1 MKNGIILS
9 LIAVILH
16 SCSPS
21 NETLM
26 SENQLGQLQST
37 DSIENAVAVF
47 STDSVAYERIST
59 GELVGITVFN
69 KEKKKR
75 LQLKAD
81 LDQRIEVVQVF
92 DSLYKTQKGI
102 GVGKTV
108 GDLKKV
114 YTINQ
119 VVPSIRSISIYVKE
133 SPLLFLFDRSE
144 LPESLKYNFDPIDP
158 VQLPAEA
165 VINQVIISW

>member
-26 SENQLGQLQST
+26 SESQLGQLQST
-37 DSIENAVAVF
+37 DSIQNAAAVF

-59 GELVGITVFN
+59 GELIGITVFN
-69 KEKKKR
+69 KQQKRR
-75 LQLKAD
+75 LQLKAN

-114 YTINQ
+114 YTIDQ

-144 LPESLKYNFDPIDP
+144 LHESLKYNFDPIDP

>member
-37 DSIENAVAVF
+37 DSIQNAVAVF

>member
-9 LIAVILH
+9 LFAVILH
-16 SCSPS
+16 SCGPS
-21 NETLM
+21 NEMLM
-26 SENQLGQLQST
+26 SESQLGQLQST
-37 DSIENAVAVF
+37 DSIQNAATVF

-59 GELVGITVFN
+59 GELVGITIFN
-69 KEKKKR
+69 KEQKRR
-75 LQLKAD
+75 LQLKAN

-114 YTINQ
+114 YTIDQ